1 MFDFLW
7 PPWTTACEASLLF
20 TISQSLLKFLSIESM
35 MPYNYLIFCCPLLFI
50 PSIFPRIRVFS
61 SELAFHTKWL
71 KYWNFSFSISASN
84 DYPGLVSFRI
94 DRLDLLAIQGTL
106 KSLQHHSS
114 WVLSLYGPTI
124 TCTHDCC
131 KTHSFDSMDLCQQM
145 CLLVNMRYSLS

>member
-1 MFDFLW
+1 M
-7 PPWTTACEASLLF
+7 LF

-35 MPYNYLIFCCPLLFI
+35 MPYNYLIFCCPLLFM

-94 DRLDLLAIQGTL
+94 DGLDLLAIQGTL